1 MEVSRPRLGG
11 LTASLGPLKRY
22 RLPPKGS
29 RKVVFRFHHFSGAK
43 MSNFRGVFSFKRH
56 SFFFFNILPKRAGQQ
71 KKEVSKSRKSHGNF
85 LCQFF
90 TRPGSAILLFCT
102 FDKSELWHWT
112 NWCSGWMDQADIW
125 RQTFGFFDQGGGGW

>member
-22 RLPPKGS
+22 RLTQKGS
-29 RKVVFRFHHFSGAK
+29 RIVFRFHYFSGA
-43 MSNFRGVFSFKRH
+43 SCQTSGVYFLLNVIL
-56 SFFFFNILPKRAGQQ
+56 FFFKILPKRAGQQ
-71 KKEVSKSRKSHGNF
+71 KKEVSKSRKSHSNF